1 VAQVVN
7 DVQESEVR
15 VMRMAATVLDVIRER
30 GRRGL
35 PLERLYRQLF
45 NPQLFLLAYGRIYA
59 NKGSMTP
66 GVTPETVDG
75 MSLAKI
81 EAIIDVLRAER
92 FWWRPVKRVH
102 IPKKNGK
109 KRPLGLPTWS
119 DKLVAEVVRLLLEAY
134 YDVQFSSHSHGFRPG
149 RGCHTALSE
158 VVNVWKGTHWFIE
171 GDISDCF
178 GSLDHKVMLSTLAEK
193 IHDGR
198 FLRLVSN
205 MLTAGYLEDWRW
217 HATLS
222 GAPQGGVAS
231 PILSNIYLDRLDTF
245 VEQTLLPEYNHGRRR
260 RRNPQYQAI
269 DHAIAK
275 AKRHGD
281 RTAVRALRRT
291 RRSVPSQDPNDPTYR
306 RLRYCRYAD
315 DWLLGFAGPRHEAEQ
330 ITSTVAAFLRD
341 ELKLQL
347 NESKTLITHA
357 TSQAAR
363 FLGYQIKAQHCD
375 TKITR
380 GRRAVNAAI
389 GLFVPRDVIRQKCAS
404 YMRKGTPAPRGPMLH
419 DQDFTIVA
427 KYGSEY
433 RGLVQ
438 YYLLAQDVFRLDKLH
453 WVMETSMLKTL
464 AAKHKS
470 TVAKMAAKHR
480 TVIDT
485 PSGKRTCFQVT
496 VPRTN
501 GRKPLVARFGGIP
514 LQRRRNAVLIDRAPN
529 LASTKR
535 NELIHRLLADRCE
548 ICSSRQDIEVHHIRK
563 LADLNRHDRPTRP
576 AWVHLMAKRRRKTLV
591 ICRQCHED
599 IHAGRI
605 NAPIRK

>member
-1 VAQVVN
+1 MQN
-7 DVQESEVR
+7 
-15 VMRMAATVLDVIRER
+15 AATVLNVIRER

-35 PLERLYRQLF
+35 PVERLYRQLF

-59 NKGSMTP
+59 NAGSMTP
-66 GVTPETVDG
+66 GVTPATVDG
-75 MSLAKI
+75 MSQAHI
-81 EAIIDVLRAER
+81 RAIIDVLRHER
-92 FWWRPVKRVH
+92 YRWRPVKRVF

-109 KRPLGLPTWS
+109 RRPLGLPTWS

-134 YDVQFSSHSHGFRPG
+134 YDVQFSDRSHGFRPG
-149 RGCHTALSE
+149 RGCHTALDE
-158 VVNVWKGTHWFIE
+158 VVSVWKGTHWFIE

-178 GSLDHKVMLSTLAEK
+178 GSLDHTIMTSILAES

-231 PILSNIYLDRLDTF
+231 PVLSNIYLDRLDRF
-245 VEQTLLPEYNHGRRR
+245 VEQSLLPDYNRGRLR
-260 RRNPQYQAI
+260 RRNTEYQAV

-281 RTAVRALRRT
+281 RAAVKTLRRQ
-291 RRSVPSQDPNDPTYR
+291 RRTLPSQDPNDPDYR
-306 RLRYCRYAD
+306 RLRYVRYCD

-330 ITSTVAAFLRD
+330 IKSRIATFLRED
-341 ELKLQL
+341 LKLEL
-347 NESKTLITHA
+347 SPSKTLITHA

-363 FLGYQIKAQHCD
+363 FLGYEIKTQRANNKLD
-375 TKITR
+375 RR
-380 GRRAVNAAI
+380 GQRSVNAAI
-389 GLFVPRDVIRQKCAS
+389 GLFVPRDVIRRKCAN
-404 YMRKGTPAPRGPMLH
+404 YMRNGNPAQRGPLLH
-419 DQDFTIVA
+419 DQDFTVVA
-427 KYGSEY
+427 KYQAEY

-438 YYLLAQDVFRLDKLH
+438 YYLLAQDVFRLDTLR

-464 AAKHKS
+464 AGKHKS
-470 TVAKMAAKHR
+470 TVTKMARKYK
-480 TVIDT
+480 TVIET
-485 PSGKRTCFQVT
+485 PDGKRTCFQVT
-496 VPRTN
+496 VERDR

-514 LQRRRNAVLIDRAPN
+514 LKRQRTAVLSDLSPIM
-529 LASTKR
+529 ASGKR

-548 ICSSRQDIEVHHIRK
+548 LCESRTNIEVHHVRK
-563 LADLNRHDRPTRP
+563 LADLNRHDRPDKP

-591 ICRQCHED
+591 ICRACHEN
-599 IHAGRI
+599 IHAGRAT
-605 NAPIRK
+605 APTRN

>member
-1 VAQVVN
+1 MQ
-7 DVQESEVR
+7 S
-15 VMRMAATVLDVIRER
+15 AATVLNVIRER

-59 NKGSMTP
+59 NKGSMTS
-66 GVTPETVDG
+66 GATSETVDG
-75 MSLAKI
+75 MSQAKI
-81 EAIIDVLRAER
+81 EAIIDVLRRER
-92 FWWRPVKRVH
+92 YRWRPVKRVF

-109 KRPLGLPTWS
+109 LRPLGLPTWS

-134 YDVQFSSHSHGFRPG
+134 YDVQFSDRSHGFRAG
-149 RGCHTALSE
+149 RGCHTALDE
-158 VVNVWKGTHWFIE
+158 VVSVWKGTHWFIE

-178 GSLDHKVMLSTLAEK
+178 GSLDHTIMASIMAEK

-231 PILSNIYLDRLDTF
+231 PVLSNIYLDRLDQF
-245 VEQTLLPEYNHGRRR
+245 VEQSLLPEYNRGRLR
-260 RRNPQYQAI
+260 RRNTEYQVV

-281 RTAVRALRRT
+281 RAAVKALRRQ
-291 RRSVPSQDPNDPTYR
+291 RRTLPSQDPNDPGYR
-306 RLRYCRYAD
+306 RLRYVRYCD

-330 ITSTVAAFLRD
+330 IKSRIATFLRED
-341 ELKLQL
+341 MKLELSQ
-347 NESKTLITHA
+347 SKTLITHA

-363 FLGYQIKAQHCD
+363 FLGYEIRTQRADNKLD
-375 TKITR
+375 RR
-380 GRRAVNAAI
+380 GQRVVNAAI
-389 GLFVPRDVIRQKCAS
+389 GLFVPRDVIKQKCVN
-404 YMRKGTPAPRGPMLH
+404 YMREGKPAQRGSLLH

-427 KYGSEY
+427 KYQAEY

-438 YYLLAQDVFRLDKLH
+438 YYLLAQDVFRLDTLR

-464 AAKHKS
+464 AGKHKS
-470 TVAKMAAKHR
+470 TVTKMAHKYK

-485 PSGKRTCFQVT
+485 PDGKRTCFQVT
-496 VPRTN
+496 VNRDR

-514 LQRRRNAVLIDRAPN
+514 LKRQRTAVLTDLSPIM
-529 LASTKR
+529 ASTKR
-535 NELIHRLLADRCE
+535 NELIHRLLADCCE
-548 ICSSRQDIEVHHIRK
+548 ICKSRTNIEVHHVRK
-563 LADLNRHDRPTRP
+563 LADLNRHDRPDKP
-576 AWVHLMAKRRRKTLV
+576 SWVHLMAKRRRKTLV
-591 ICRQCHED
+591 ICRACHEN
-599 IHAGRI
+599 IHAGRTT
-605 NAPIRK
+605 APTRN

>member
-1 VAQVVN
+1 MQ
-7 DVQESEVR
+7 S
-15 VMRMAATVLDVIRER
+15 AATVLNVIRER

-59 NKGSMTP
+59 NKGSMTS
-66 GVTPETVDG
+66 GATSETVDG
-75 MSLAKI
+75 MSQAKI
-81 EAIIDVLRAER
+81 EAIIDVLRRER
-92 FWWRPVKRVH
+92 YRWRPVKRVF

-109 KRPLGLPTWS
+109 LRPLGLPTWS

-134 YDVQFSSHSHGFRPG
+134 YDVQFSDRSHGFRAG
-149 RGCHTALSE
+149 RGCHTALDE
-158 VVNVWKGTHWFIE
+158 VVSVWKGTHWFIE

-178 GSLDHKVMLSTLAEK
+178 GSLDHTIMASIMAEK

-231 PILSNIYLDRLDTF
+231 PVLSNIYLDRLDQF
-245 VEQTLLPEYNHGRRR
+245 VEQSLLPEYNRGRLR
-260 RRNPQYQAI
+260 RRNTEYQVV
-269 DHAIAK
+269 DYAIAK

-281 RTAVRALRRT
+281 RAAVKALRRQ
-291 RRSVPSQDPNDPTYR
+291 RRTLPSQDPNDPGYR
-306 RLRYCRYAD
+306 RLRYVRYCD

-330 ITSTVAAFLRD
+330 IKSRIATFLRED
-341 ELKLQL
+341 MKLELSQ
-347 NESKTLITHA
+347 SKTLITHA

-363 FLGYQIKAQHCD
+363 FLGYEIRTQRADNKLD
-375 TKITR
+375 RR
-380 GRRAVNAAI
+380 GQRVVNAAI
-389 GLFVPRDVIRQKCAS
+389 GLFVPRDVIKQKCVN
-404 YMRKGTPAPRGPMLH
+404 YMREGKPAQRGSLLH

-427 KYGSEY
+427 KYQAEY

-438 YYLLAQDVFRLDKLH
+438 YYLLAQDVFRLDTLR

-464 AAKHKS
+464 AGKHKS
-470 TVAKMAAKHR
+470 TVTKMAHKYK

-485 PSGKRTCFQVT
+485 PDGKRTCFQVT
-496 VPRTN
+496 VNRDR

-514 LQRRRNAVLIDRAPN
+514 LKRQRTAVLTDLSPIM
-529 LASTKR
+529 ASTKR
-535 NELIHRLLADRCE
+535 NELIHRLLADCCE
-548 ICSSRQDIEVHHIRK
+548 ICKSRTNIEVHHVRK
-563 LADLNRHDRPTRP
+563 LADLNRHDRPDKP
-576 AWVHLMAKRRRKTLV
+576 SWVHLMAKRRRKTLV
-591 ICRQCHED
+591 ICRACHEN
-599 IHAGRI
+599 IHAGRTT
-605 NAPIRK
+605 APTRN